1 MKKKGMAATSASG
14 TNAVRYGTMR
24 ENVLNLEVVLPSGEI
39 LHTSGEG
46 GRARKTSAGLN
57 LTNLFVGSEGTLG
70 MITSA
75 TVRLHPVPGVVAAA
89 ICSFDDA
96 GDAIRT
102 STETIQ
108 CGVQV
113 GRVEF
118 MDDIQVRASN
128 AYSKLDLEERSTIL
142 FEFGGMSEE
151 NLQEQAS
158 FVEEIAKNN
167 GGSNFRWATAQED
180 RANLWK
186 ARHAV
191 YVVTLSYYR
200 SNNYNNNKNNKN
212 NRYYANLAMRPG
224 SRGLAT
230 DVCVPISE
238 LASTIVETKERV
250 DELGLLAPIV
260 GHVGDGNF
268 HCLIV
273 LDPNDDE
280 EVHTAKEFA
289 RWLGARAIEAG
300 GTCTGEHGVGRGKRD
315 LLRHE
320 MGDLGIRVM
329 RDLKSTLDPKNLM
342 NPGVFF
348 EI

>member
-128 AYSKLDLEERSTIL
+128 AYSKLDL
-142 FEFGGMSEE
+142 
-151 NLQEQAS
+151 
-158 FVEEIAKNN
+158 
-167 GGSNFRWATAQED
+167 
-180 RANLWK
+180 
-186 ARHAV
+186 
-191 YVVTLSYYR
+191 
-200 SNNYNNNKNNKN
+200 
-212 NRYYANLAMRPG
+212 
-224 SRGLAT
+224 
-230 DVCVPISE
+230 
-238 LASTIVETKERV
+238 
-250 DELGLLAPIV
+250 
-260 GHVGDGNF
+260 
-268 HCLIV
+268 
-273 LDPNDDE
+273 
-280 EVHTAKEFA
+280 
-289 RWLGARAIEAG
+289 
-300 GTCTGEHGVGRGKRD
+300 
-315 LLRHE
+315 
-320 MGDLGIRVM
+320 
-329 RDLKSTLDPKNLM
+329 
-342 NPGVFF
+342 
-348 EI
+348 